1 VDPLP
6 FDPARVLLLTGPTG
20 SGKSAL
26 ALELARH
33 FPLELVCMDAMQL
46 YSELPIGSVAPSARE
61 KALAPHHL
69 FGSFSILHPLSA
81 HDYAEQCA
89 ALLGEIQSRGK
100 IPLLVG
106 GTALY
111 LRFLWEDRSGLPATP
126 LDLRRRVARLMLRLG
141 KEGTHRLLARIDPQ
155 AAARLHPGDGQRLAR
170 FLEVRLLTGRSITE
184 IWQEQVAHQRPAP
197 IALAVLLNREELNSR
212 IARRLREML
221 DHGWLE
227 EAEALH
233 QAGLAPTVLA
243 LRPIGYAA
251 LFAHLQGTL
260 PSDRLEASILVQTR
274 QYAKRQMTLLRRFP
288 FLYWFTP
295 KGDLGYTMNELSAF
309 VRARLDSDQCPSIYS
324 FH

>member
-6 FDPARVLLLTGPTG
+6 FDPARVLLLTGPTA

-33 FPLELVCMDAMQL
+33 FPLELVCLDAMQL
-46 YSELPIGSVAPSARE
+46 YSELPKGSAAPSPGE
-61 KALAPHHL
+61 KARVPHHL
-69 FGSFSILHPLSA
+69 FGCFSILRPLSA
-81 HDYAEQCA
+81 HDYAERCA
-89 ALLGEIQSRGK
+89 TQLAEIQSRGK
-100 IPLLVG
+100 LPLLVG
-106 GTALY
+106 GTGLY

-126 LDLRRRVARLMLRLG
+126 PELRGRVARLLHRLG

-184 IWQEQVAHQRPAP
+184 LWQDQLQPMRPAP
-197 IALAVLLNREELNSR
+197 IALAVHHPREELN
-212 IARRLREML
+212 RRVELRLEEML
-221 DHGWLE
+221 THGWLE
-227 EAEALH
+227 EAHALL
-233 QAGLAPTVLA
+233 QAGLAPAVLS
-243 LRPIGYAA
+243 LRPIGYAG
-251 LFAHLQGTL
+251 LFAYLQGTL
-260 PSDRLEASILVQTR
+260 SRDQVAASILVQTR

-288 FLYWFTP
+288 FFYWFTP

-309 VRARLDSDQCPSIYS
+309 VRSRLESDQCPSIYS